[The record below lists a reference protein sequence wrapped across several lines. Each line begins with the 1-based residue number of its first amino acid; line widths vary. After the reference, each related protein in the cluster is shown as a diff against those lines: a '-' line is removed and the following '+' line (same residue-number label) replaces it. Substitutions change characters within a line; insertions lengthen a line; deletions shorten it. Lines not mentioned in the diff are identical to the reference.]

1 MTNESS
7 SDISSEDISKGV
19 QTLVSEDNDASVQ
32 TPTNVNDVVLLN
44 VQSADD
50 VRTTVLPNLAVV
62 TSNQK
67 ESCDVS
73 KGDFLSL
80 DRNAMQ
86 NVRSMSN
93 QPHSS
98 NRTSFRPRAKRRGD
112 PTHHSEPKRKSR
124 KAIINNIY
132 YGKLRNLVK
141 PSSET

>member
-1 MTNESS
+1 MDKESS
-7 SDISSEDISKGV
+7 SDNSSEDISKAV
-19 QTLVSEDNDASVQ
+19 QTLTSEDNDASIQ
-32 TPTNVNDVVLLN
+32 TPSNVNNIVLLN

-67 ESCDVS
+67 ESSDIS
-73 KGDFLSL
+73 KGDSLSL
-80 DRNAMQ
+80 ERNTMK

-98 NRTSFRPRAKRRGD
+98 NRSSFRPRAKRRGN

-124 KAIINNIY
+124 RAIINNIY

>member
-1 MTNESS
+1 MSES
-7 SDISSEDISKGV
+7 D
-19 QTLVSEDNDASVQ
+19 
-32 TPTNVNDVVLLN
+32 LLN
-44 VQSADD
+44 IFKHC
-50 VRTTVLPNLAVV
+50 RTTVLPNLAVV

-67 ESCDVS
+67 DSCDVS

-112 PTHHSEPKRKSR
+112 PTHHSEPKKKSR

>member
-1 MTNESS
+1 MNNESS
-7 SDISSEDISKGV
+7 SDISSEDISKAV
-19 QTLVSEDNDASVQ
+19 QTLASEDNDASVQ
-32 TPTNVNDVVLLN
+32 TPSNVNNVVLLN

-67 ESCDVS
+67 DSCDIS
-73 KGDFLSL
+73 NGDFLSL
-80 DRNAMQ
+80 ERNTMQ

-93 QPHSS
+93 QPHTS
-98 NRTSFRPRAKRRGD
+98 NRSSFRPRAKRRGD

-124 KAIINNIY
+124 KAIIKNIY